1 MADREKTQQDMG
13 RDEVPSVR
21 MSNSKAKVLVVGGAG
36 YVGSVLVRELLGR
49 GYAVKVFDRLFFGD
63 VGLAEVRD
71 SIELVVGDVRAVD
84 ASLFE
89 GVGTIINLSGLSN
102 DPTAEYNP
110 RANYEMNT
118 MATERLA
125 VEAKAQGISRFVFAS
140 SCSVYY
146 VPAGVEMPDVLLD
159 ETAQL
164 APKAAYSYSKHEA
177 EKRLLAL
184 SGTDFCPVIL
194 RMGTVFG
201 FSPRMRYDLVVNTF
215 VCHALRHGALDVHL
229 GGEMWR
235 PLVDVRDVARAYIA
249 AVEAPEERVKGEIF
263 NVATQNYRISELALR
278 VREALREEGIVADI
292 RPEYA
297 YQGVR
302 SYRVS
307 TEKIRR
313 LMGFTPTVTLEES
326 ICHMVENIR
335 KYRYTNFDHP
345 RYWNIQWMK
354 LLEETH
360 GIISVTG
367 TIFGA
372 PSGSP

>member
-159 ETAQL
+159 E
-164 APKAAYSYSKHEA
+164 
-177 EKRLLAL
+177 
-184 SGTDFCPVIL
+184 
-194 RMGTVFG
+194 
-201 FSPRMRYDLVVNTF
+201 
-215 VCHALRHGALDVHL
+215 
-229 GGEMWR
+229 
-235 PLVDVRDVARAYIA
+235 
-249 AVEAPEERVKGEIF
+249 
-263 NVATQNYRISELALR
+263 
-278 VREALREEGIVADI
+278 
-292 RPEYA
+292 
-297 YQGVR
+297 
-302 SYRVS
+302 
-307 TEKIRR
+307 
-313 LMGFTPTVTLEES
+313 
-326 ICHMVENIR
+326 
-335 KYRYTNFDHP
+335 
-345 RYWNIQWMK
+345 
-354 LLEETH
+354 
-360 GIISVTG
+360 
-367 TIFGA
+367 
-372 PSGSP
+372 

>member
-1 MADREKTQQDMG
+1 
-13 RDEVPSVR
+13 

-36 YVGSVLVRELLGR
+36 YVGSVLLRELLER
-49 GYAVKVFDRLFFGD
+49 GYAVKVLDRLFFGD
-63 VGLAEVRD
+63 IGIAEIRD
-71 SIELVVGDVRAVD
+71 SIELVVGDVR
-84 ASLFE
+84 SLDPGLFD
-89 GVGTIINLSGLSN
+89 GVNAIINLSGLSN

-110 RANYEMNT
+110 TANYEMNT
-118 MATERLA
+118 LATERLA
-125 VEAKAQGISRFVFAS
+125 LEAKARGVSRFLFAS

-146 VPAGVEMPDVLLD
+146 VPAGPEMPDVLLD
-159 ETAQL
+159 EAAEL
-164 APKAAYSYSKHEA
+164 SPKAAYSYSKREA

-184 SGTDFCPVIL
+184 NDSDFCPVIL
-194 RMGTVFG
+194 RNGTVFG

-215 VCHALRHGALDVHL
+215 VCHALRHGVLDLHL

-235 PLVDVRDVARAYIA
+235 PLVDVRDVARACIA
-249 AVEAPEERVKGEIF
+249 ALEAPEARVKGEIF

-278 VREALREEGIVADI
+278 VREALRREGISVDI
-292 RPEYA
+292 RPEYT

-313 LMGFTPTVTLEES
+313 LVGFTPTVTLEES
-326 ICHMVENIR
+326 VHHMIENIR
-335 KYRYTNFDHP
+335 KYKYTNFDHP

-354 LLEETH
+354 LLEEAH

-367 TIFGA
+367 TIFGT
-372 PSGSP
+372 PSRSP